1 MNPSYITL
9 FILLLSTTTLAQ
21 QNQAFEM
28 SVENIMRDPL
38 WMGSFPS
45 NPEWS
50 EDDTKFYFHWN
61 PEKALSDSLYE
72 YALESKKIRK
82 VSLKEQ
88 KEFIPKTGNWNK
100 AKTQKVFSKHGDLY
114 LYNQDKSTRQLLQ
127 TNEYEGSP
135 YFSFDDKKIIF
146 SKGDNLYTLDLQ
158 DGFIAQLTN
167 FKSGS
172 EPPKAQE
179 EENQN
184 IQEQWLAQEELN
196 LMKVLQQKEEEKEI
210 SKEAQEKNKEKP
222 KRPKSIYTGS
232 QNLTYK
238 SLSPDAQYVI
248 FQLSQETGDN
258 QKTIVP
264 SYVRSSG
271 FTEDLNARPNV
282 GRFVNEYKTGIYDLL
297 NDTVYYANTENLPN
311 INEWSKYW
319 ISEDD
324 LKLKKENNEPKPIY
338 ISRPIWS
345 EGGTNAL
352 VIIQSLDNKDRW
364 IALLEPSTGNIK
376 NLNHQHDEAWIGGP
390 GISQWRPYPN
400 MNGVGW
406 LPDNEHVWFQSEE
419 SGYSHLYITNIHTGK
434 TKQLTKGKYE
444 VFQPQ
449 ISKDKQHWYFTSSE
463 DDSGQRHFYKMPLM
477 GGKAEKLTS
486 LKGNNQVTLSPNETY
501 LLIRHSYS
509 NQPWEIYLQKNAPNV
524 KPVQIT
530 FSTSEEFKSY
540 QWREPEIVQFQ
551 AEDKQMVT
559 ARLYHP
565 QQAQAKGPAVIFVHG
580 AGYLQNAHQW
590 WSHYFREYMF
600 HNLLVDLGY
609 TVLDIDYRAS
619 AGYGRDWRTG
629 IYRHMG
635 GKDLSDQVD
644 GAKYLAK
651 EYDIDPDKIGI
662 YGGSYGGFITIMAL
676 FQYPET
682 FACGAALRSVTDW
695 AHYNHEY
702 TSNILNLPYI
712 DSTAYRQ
719 SSPIYFAENLK
730 NPLLMCHGM
739 IDRNVHFQ
747 DVVRLSQR
755 LIELGKDNWELA
767 VYPLEG
773 HGFQEPSSWT
783 DEYKRILKLF
793 EENLK

>member
-1 MNPSYITL
+1 MNPLHTIL
-9 FILLLSTTTLAQ
+9 FILLFSSLTTIAQ
-21 QNQAFEM
+21 QSQAFEM

-45 NPEWS
+45 NSHWS
-50 EDDTKFYFHWN
+50 ESDTKFYFNWN
-61 PEKALSDSLYE
+61 PEKTTADSLYE
-72 YALESKKIRK
+72 YSLESKKIRK
-82 VSLKEQ
+82 VGLKEQ
-88 KEFIPKTGNWNK
+88 KEFTPKTGSWNK
-100 AKTQKVFSKHGDLY
+100 DKTKKIYAKHGDLY
-114 LYNQDKSTRQLLQ
+114 LYEKDKNTRQLLQ
-127 TNEYEGSP
+127 TNKYEGSP
-135 YFSFDDKKIIF
+135 YFSFGEKKIIF
-146 SKGDNLYTLDLQ
+146 SKEDNLYSFDLK

-167 FKSGS
+167 FKSGF
-172 EPPKAQE
+172 EAEKGE
-179 EENQN
+179 EETQN
-184 IQEQWLAQEELN
+184 IQEKWL
-196 LMKVLQQKEEEKEI
+196 KEEELDLIKVLKE
-210 SKEAQEKNKEKP
+210 KEEERELTQTAKKQNQEKP

-232 QNLTYK
+232 KRLTRK
-238 SLSPDAQYVI
+238 ALSPDGQYVI
-248 FQLSQETGDN
+248 FQLSKETDDN
-258 QKTIVP
+258 KKTIVP
-264 SYVRSSG
+264 SYVRTSG
-271 FTEDLNARPNV
+271 FTEDLPARPNV
-282 GRFVNEYKTGIYDLL
+282 GRSSNEYTTGIYDLL
-297 NDTVYYANTENLPN
+297 NDTVYYANPEDLPN
-311 INEWSKYW
+311 INGWSKYW
-319 ISEDD
+319 INEDD
-324 LKLKKENNEPKPIY
+324 LKLKKENKEPKPIY
-338 ISRPIWS
+338 ISRPIWA
-345 EGGTNAL
+345 EDGVNAF

-364 IALLEPSTGNIK
+364 IALLDPATGKLKNID
-376 NLNHQHDEAWIGGP
+376 HQHDDAWIGGP

-400 MNGVGW
+400 TENVGW
-406 LPDNEHVWFQSEE
+406 LPDNEHIWFQSEE
-419 SGYSHLYITNIHTGK
+419 SGYSHLHITNIYTGK
-434 TKQLTKGKYE
+434 NRQLTKGKYE
-444 VFQPQ
+444 VFDPK
-449 ISKDKQHWYFTSSE
+449 ISKDQKHWYFTSSE
-463 DDSGQRHFYKMPLM
+463 GNSGQRHFYKMPIM

-486 LKGNNQVTLSPNETY
+486 LKGNNQVSLSPNEEY

-509 NQPWEIYLQKNAPNV
+509 NQPWELYLQKNTPNV

-540 QWREPEIVQFQ
+540 QWRDPEIVQFK
-551 AEDKQMVT
+551 AEDKEMVT
-559 ARLYHP
+559 ARLYRP
-565 QQAQAKGPAVIFVHG
+565 QQATPKGPAVIFVHG

-635 GKDLSDQVD
+635 GKDLSDQID
-644 GAKYLAK
+644 GAKYLA
-651 EYDIDPDKIGI
+651 EEHDIDPQKIGI

-676 FQYPET
+676 CQSEI

-702 TSNILNLPYI
+702 TSNILNIPYI

-747 DVVRLSQR
+747 TVVRLSKR
-755 LIELGKDNWELA
+755 FIELGKDDWELA